1 VLTQYLIFFVGSGA
15 LCFLTYWTGFG
26 DARRESKRRIED
38 LLDDLDSSQDLV
50 ARLLAERST
59 PNLRL
64 VRNGEFG
71 A

>member
-1 VLTQYLIFFVGSGA
+1 VLSEYLIFFLGTGA
-15 LCFLTYWTGFG
+15 ICFVTYWTGFG
-26 DARRESKRRIED
+26 DGRRESKRRIEY
-38 LLDDLDSSQDLV
+38 LLDDLDSAQDLT